1 MLIPVNSY
9 VFTNCYPMKPFGDA
23 VRQLMEAKKVSGL
36 KLAESIEITPTSVS
50 RILNGQSR
58 PRQLTLTRIMKKL
71 CDNAE
76 EEQLIVRAYTGLID
90 NMPDEPEAAPRPIP
104 QDEVERVTRYL
115 EVKSMS
121 VAFRKDVESVL
132 TDLGI
137 IFDKDFRNDPFICDF
152 MLELQGR
159 RVAIDC
165 KYNVNRDWD
174 RTYATVKLLRE
185 NLPCDEVVIAIP
197 YENDQARK
205 ARNGIES
212 VGGRIID
219 VKELQNFF

>member
-1 MLIPVNSY
+1 MS
-9 VFTNCYPMKPFGDA
+9 PFGDA
-23 VRQLMEAKKVSGL
+23 VRELMEAKKVSGL
-36 KLAESIEITPTSVS
+36 KLAEAIGITPTSVS

-58 PRQLTLTRIMKKL
+58 PRQLTLTRIMKRL
-71 CDNAE
+71 CETPE
-76 EEQLIVRAYTGLID
+76 EEQLLVRAYTGLLD

-104 QDEVERVTRYL
+104 EDEVERVTRYL

-121 VAFRKDVESVL
+121 VAFRSDVEAVL
-132 TDLGI
+132 KAAGLD
-137 IFDKDFRNDPFICDF
+137 FEKDFRNDPFICDF
-152 MLELQGR
+152 MLDLHGR

-197 YENDQARK
+197 YENELARK
-205 ARNGIES
+205 ARAEIGS
-212 VGGRIID
+212 VGGQITSLENL
-219 VKELQNFF
+219 KEVLT

>member
-1 MLIPVNSY
+1 MNS
-9 VFTNCYPMKPFGDA
+9 FGDA

-36 KLAESIEITPTSVS
+36 KLAESIGITPTSVS

-58 PRQLTLTRIMKKL
+58 PRQLTLTRIMKRL
-71 CDNAE
+71 CENAE
-76 EEQLIVRAYTGLID
+76 EEQLLVRAYTGLLDGI
-90 NMPDEPEAAPRPIP
+90 PDEPEAAPRPIP

-121 VAFRKDVESVL
+121 VAFRSDVEAVL
-132 TDLGI
+132 KEAGLGY
-137 IFDKDFRNDPFICDF
+137 DKDYRNDPFICDF
-152 MLELQGR
+152 MLDLHGR

-185 NLPCDEVVIAIP
+185 QLPCDEVTIAIP
-197 YENDQARK
+197 YENELARK
-205 ARNGIES
+205 ARNEIES

-219 VKELQNFF
+219 VKELQNHLSK

>member
-1 MLIPVNSY
+1 MS
-9 VFTNCYPMKPFGDA
+9 PFGEA
-23 VRQLMEAKKVSGL
+23 VRELMEAKKVSGL
-36 KLAESIEITPTSVS
+36 KLAESIGITPTSVS

-58 PRQLTLTRIMKKL
+58 PRQLTLTRIMKRL
-71 CDNAE
+71 CETPE
-76 EEQLIVRAYTGLID
+76 EEQLLVRAYTGLLN

-104 QDEVERVTRYL
+104 EDEVERVTRYL

-121 VAFRKDVESVL
+121 VAFRSDVEAVL
-132 TDLGI
+132 REAGLS
-137 IFDKDFRNDPFICDF
+137 FEKDFRNDPFICDF
-152 MLELQGR
+152 MLDLHGR

-197 YENDQARK
+197 YENELARK
-205 ARNGIES
+205 ALVEIGS
-212 VGGRIID
+212 VGGQIASLENLTE
-219 VKELQNFF
+219 VLT